1 MAFMLNLAGNGQRK
15 NIAMLDSD
23 DDENSSV
30 NSSATIISDR
40 MSMLETE
47 EVQLDKKCVL
57 EQALDDL
64 YEKRFAIYFF
74 LS

>member
-15 NIAMLDSD
+15 NIVMLDSD

-30 NSSATIISDR
+30 NSSATIISDS
-40 MSMLETE
+40 MSMLETQ